1 MRLTTDDLINEA
13 DLSNVEHNYL
23 RKMLLTGVRG
33 YLTQTLLF
41 NGFPLNNTVW
51 IKAALEP
58 KEIGKL
64 LFANV
69 PTWTQ
74 LSEGSRLVSDGAKN
88 TDIIPTGENTNANIK
103 AIANKLALGTRYPEL
118 ILAEKDN
125 ELILIE
131 GHTRATAYVYA
142 NHKES
147 VDVFIAKSPDI
158 NNWSF
163 V

>member
-1 MRLTTDDLINEA
+1 MP
-13 DLSNVEHNYL
+13 H
-23 RKMLLTGVRG
+23 
-33 YLTQTLLF
+33 
-41 NGFPLNNTVW
+41 
-51 IKAALEP
+51 
-58 KEIGKL
+58 
-64 LFANV
+64 
-69 PTWTQ
+69 
-74 LSEGSRLVSDGAKN
+74 
-88 TDIIPTGENTNANIK
+88 
-103 AIANKLALGTRYPEL
+103 NKLALGTRYPEL